1 MDIGTIVIALV
12 FLAAFTLP
20 FFFLG
25 RNKKSGAKGLTQA
38 FGQAAANAGLNI
50 ANPECW
56 NNMYCIGLDVQ
67 AGKILYL
74 KVKNGAAQ
82 ETVIDLAEI
91 EKCRVANHTKS
102 AVAHNTATK
111 VVDKIDLVFTPF
123 AAHHNEKTL
132 EFYALAESLTV
143 GSELKLAEKWKQ
155 LAESHIKK
163 MVAK

>member
-1 MDIGTIVIALV
+1 MDIGTIIIAVV

-20 FFFLG
+20 FYFFG
-25 RNKKSGAKGLTQA
+25 RNKKSGSKGLTQA
-38 FGQAAANAGLNI
+38 FSQAAAKAGLNI
-50 ANPECW
+50 AGPECW
-56 NNMYCIGLDVQ
+56 NNMYCIGLDPQ

-102 AVAHNTATK
+102 GVAHNQATK
-111 VVDKIDLVFTPF
+111 VVDKIELVFTPF

-132 EFYALAESLTV
+132 EFYSLAESLTI
-143 GSELKLAEKWKQ
+143 GNELKLAEKWKQ
-155 LAESHIKK
+155 LVEQQLKK
-163 MVAK
+163 AVAR